1 MASTARRATC
11 PARIGYSRVAALPIA
26 RGRTPVRA
34 SRRLTVRHLTER
46 VVVMTGGRV
55 VEDRPTE
62 ELFRDPHHPYTATL
76 LAAAPRMGALARMVT
91 R

>member
-1 MASTARRATC
+1 MSGFRLST
-11 PARIGYSRVAALPIA
+11 
-26 RGRTPVRA
+26 RGCSP
-34 SRRLTVRHLTER
+34 R
-46 VVVMTGGRV
+46 VVVMTGGRI

-76 LAAAPRMGALARMVT
+76 LAAVPRMGALARMVT